1 MKLEITN
8 KSTNPFFNRMEV
20 SFEVRHEAETP
31 SRASVIKEIA
41 SALKAD
47 ESLVVVEYIRQPF
60 GKKMCYGKA
69 RVYKSEQ
76 DMKIEPKHLLA
87 RAAKSLG
94 KGKESGAGEGSEAAA
109 KK

>member
-1 MKLEITN
+1 MKMDITS

-20 SFEVRHEAETP
+20 AFEIRHDAETP
-31 SRASVIKEIA
+31 SRASVIKELA

-47 ESLVVVEYIRQPF
+47 ENLIVVEYIRQPF

-69 RVYKSEQ
+69 RIYKSEQ
-76 DMKIEPKHLLA
+76 DMRIEPKHLLA

-94 KGKESGAGEGSEAAA
+94 KTTETQKEKPAA
-109 KK
+109 